1 MSLISAVSKSFKT
14 SRQDLW
20 LTKIDWNQMMT
31 YIKTKMK
38 NLSSFTQWRHI
49 LSQAE
54 CYHLQLV

>member
-31 YIKTKMK
+31 YIKLK
-38 NLSSFTQWRHI
+38 
-49 LSQAE
+49 E
-54 CYHLQLV
+54 